1 MKTILSIL
9 SAALLVCGVGCVAL
23 SHHLTPAEID
33 TQAVQYA
40 VEAGVAEASEF
51 EGYGNLYKADKL
63 KRLVDA
69 AHQTNQFTFEQ
80 LAQGD
85 MLKYNQVQH
94 RATVNRQR
102 ALEME
107 SALFAADGL
116 LPIGLTALGA
126 SGLAGFIGL
135 MRKRPGDYTEEEL
148 REATASQSKQFQELV
163 IGIQGIFKSVE
174 GISFDAPTDE
184 DKERIHD
191 LKLALIEKIKT
202 ILDSTQDTDTQ
213 VAVATLKK
221 ELNLS

>member
-9 SAALLVCGVGCVAL
+9 SAAMLVCGVGCAAL

-33 TQAVQYA
+33 AQAVQY
-40 VEAGVAEASEF
+40 VVGAGVADASEF

-69 AHQTNQFTFEQ
+69 AHQTNQFTYEQ

-85 MLKYNQVQH
+85 LLKYNQVQQ

-116 LPIGLTALGA
+116 LPIGLAALGA
-126 SGLAGFIGL
+126 GGLAGLVGL
-135 MRKRPGDYTEEEL
+135 MRKRPQDYTEEEL

-163 IGIQGIFKSVE
+163 IGVQGIFKAVE

-191 LKLALIEKIKT
+191 LKLQLIEKIKT